1 MESLINDVI
10 DFIDVFIRCSMVSG
24 RRWSGFFVSDVIFE
38 VGRMVKIK

>member
-10 DFIDVFIRCSMVSG
+10 DFIDVFISCSVVSD
-24 RRWSGFFVSDVIFE
+24 RRWSGFLVSDVIFE